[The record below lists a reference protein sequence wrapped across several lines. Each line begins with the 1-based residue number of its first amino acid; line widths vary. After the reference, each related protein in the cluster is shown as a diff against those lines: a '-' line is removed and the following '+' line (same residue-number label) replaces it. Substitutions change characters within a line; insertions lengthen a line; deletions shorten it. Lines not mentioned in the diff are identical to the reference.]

1 MLHTFR
7 ATLRGDSLEWAE
19 EVRHNLR
26 DDRPVQVLV
35 TILAEEPIAPMNGRG
50 QRMAAVLE
58 KLAQAQAFAGI
69 DPVAW
74 QRDMRQDRE
83 LPGRNE

>member
-1 MLHTFR
+1 MY
-7 ATLRGDSLEWAE
+7 ASPAE
-19 EVRHNLR
+19 I
-26 DDRPVQVLV
+26 P
-35 TILAEEPIAPMNGRG
+35 PIQETNERG

-69 DPVAW
+69 DPVVW
-74 QRDMRQDRE
+74 QRSLREDRE